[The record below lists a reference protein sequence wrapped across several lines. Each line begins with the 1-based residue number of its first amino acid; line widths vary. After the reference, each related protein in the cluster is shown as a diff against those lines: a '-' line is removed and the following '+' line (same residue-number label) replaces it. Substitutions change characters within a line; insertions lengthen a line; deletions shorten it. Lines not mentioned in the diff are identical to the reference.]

1 MFKNNRLDDY
11 LGIYP
16 TTQEY
21 QLWIL
26 HSYDK
31 NGKEIL
37 FQGIRY
43 CTDGDT
49 CQCRRCKKYRINQWP
64 YERLLSATL
73 LYLTGVNIDQ
83 INYNDLTKFEET
95 LVSDHLTNISQF
107 WKYVTEL
114 CLLAGENGI
123 EILRQF
129 TNGLFDKRFIYHHR
143 LHIPCSNIQHPK
155 RNKKILKY
163 CRQKYK
169 ILHETL
175 KAEPF

>member
-1 MFKNNRLDDY
+1 MFKSNKLDDY

-21 QLWIL
+21 RLWML
-26 HSYDK
+26 HPYDK

-43 CTDGDT
+43 CTDDNT
-49 CQCRRCKKYRINQWP
+49 CQCRRCKKNRINQWP
-64 YERLLSATL
+64 YEQSLSANL

-83 INYNDLTKFEET
+83 IAYGA
-95 LVSDHLTNISQF
+95 QF

-123 EILRQF
+123 EIQR
-129 TNGLFDKRFIYHHR
+129 
-143 LHIPCSNIQHPK
+143 
-155 RNKKILKY
+155 
-163 CRQKYK
+163 
-169 ILHETL
+169 
-175 KAEPF
+175 